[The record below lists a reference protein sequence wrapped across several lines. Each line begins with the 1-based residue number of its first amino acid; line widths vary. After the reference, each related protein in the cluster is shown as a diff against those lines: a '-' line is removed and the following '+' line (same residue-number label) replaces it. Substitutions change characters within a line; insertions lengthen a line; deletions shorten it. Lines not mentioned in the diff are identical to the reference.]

1 MTGIALHFL
10 IGVAVVGSMLWGV
23 ARLAERWKTAA
34 PRAAHDEPL
43 RVVARRNLAKGVSV
57 VRLSVEDRD
66 ILVGA
71 TPKGVE
77 LICELPKTDAP
88 AATRARAAGPLPTY
102 GPDGQPLRP
111 AFAEILTRSLALGRR
126 RS

>member
-10 IGVAVVGSMLWGV
+10 IGIAVVGGLLWGV
-23 ARLAERWKTAA
+23 SRLAERW
-34 PRAAHDEPL
+34 RAGVLRPVRDEPL

-66 ILVGA
+66 LLVGA

-77 LICELPKTDAP
+77 LICELPKTPAQAPAQAP
-88 AATRARAAGPLPTY
+88 AAPY
-102 GPDGQPLRP
+102 GPDGRPERP
-111 AFAEILTRSLALGRR
+111 AFAEALARSLAIRHRR
-126 RS
+126 P